1 LGSLQATEGGESGV
15 NEAIV
20 AIIGVSQH
28 RRIRN
33 GVPPSRLSYPKEDIP
48 SEVWTGLI
56 FLFSGLVYLYVVR
69 KMRPI
74 SK

>member
-1 LGSLQATEGGESGV
+1 MKRFLRLIAL
-15 NEAIV
+15 
-20 AIIGVSQH
+20 VSTTVYGTAFLLH
-28 RRIRN
+28 
-33 GVPPSRLSYPKEDIP
+33 VFSYPKEDVS

-56 FLFSGLVYLYVVR
+56 FLCSGLIYLYLVR